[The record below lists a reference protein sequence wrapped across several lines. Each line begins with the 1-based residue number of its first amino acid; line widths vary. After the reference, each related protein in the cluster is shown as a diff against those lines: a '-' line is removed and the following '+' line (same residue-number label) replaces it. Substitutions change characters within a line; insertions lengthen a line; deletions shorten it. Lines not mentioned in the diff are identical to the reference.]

1 MIVRHVITEMERR
14 NFFKILTATGAG
26 VITSACGPNTD
37 QLIPLLVPEGQIVPG
52 EEQWHPAVCNEC
64 AAGCG
69 TIVRVMEGRRI
80 VETKDGPARERAAA
94 IKKIEGN
101 PLDPISG
108 GKLCAR
114 GQAAVQALYHPD
126 RLRSPKKRSGDRG
139 SGKFMDISWDDAI
152 AEAAGVIRKADPASI
167 VFLMGSQVGTRSLA
181 IERFMAAIKGSAPVV
196 CALDDH
202 AAERAAL
209 GGLPLYD
216 VANATHILSVG
227 ADWLGSWISPVYYTR
242 QYGEFRRSRDAVR
255 GKLIHA
261 ESRMSLTAAA
271 ADRWIPIK
279 PGTESHLLRAV
290 RYFVANDKGDV
301 TALAA
306 ACGVSLA
313 RIEETAKML
322 MEAQHPLVI
331 GGASIVHSNSVDAIR
346 QAQRINDHLG
356 VKVLL
361 TPAKPVTAANIE
373 TIAKAKV
380 MLIDGADPAYTV
392 PGARALL
399 QNATVITFSPFIDD
413 TAAYADL
420 ILPDH
425 HYLESE
431 TALLPSIAPVEAVT
445 VGVPFARPLY
455 QSRAVE
461 QTLADLATELGVQ
474 YERITAQ
481 TVAASFITA
490 EQPFAEIARAG
501 GASKQIAKPVLAGT
515 TETLSEAAPTFS
527 GDPAQFPLNF
537 QAYLSTQFH
546 DGRSSN
552 LPWMQE
558 LPDPAS
564 SAMWGLP
571 VEIDPK
577 TAVDLNIKTGD
588 RVRVESPHGSLEAP
602 AYVNP
607 AAIPGVV
614 SMAIGDG
621 HTHYTRYASKAE
633 SASGLNRGA
642 NPISIL
648 DPATDPVTGAVL
660 TGGTRVR
667 LTRKGEGM
675 LIQYSVKDTEHHKDA
690 YR

>member
-1 MIVRHVITEMERR
+1 MPPVTTKMERR
-14 NFFKILTATGAG
+14 NFFKILGATGAG
-26 VITSACGPNTD
+26 AITSACGPDTD

-114 GQAAVQALYHPD
+114 GQAVVQALYHPD
-126 RLRSPKKRSGDRG
+126 RLRGPKKRTGERG
-139 SGKFMDISWDDAI
+139 YGQFTDISWDDAI
-152 AEAAGVIRKADPASI
+152 AQTADIIRKTDPASI
-167 VFLMGSQVGTRSLA
+167 VFLTGSQVGTRSLA
-181 IERFMAAIKGSAPVV
+181 VERFMAAIKAPAPVV

-202 AAERAAL
+202 AAERTAF

-242 QYGEFRRSRDAVR
+242 QYGEFRRGRDTLR

-261 ESRMSLTAAA
+261 ESWMSLTAAA
-271 ADRWIPIK
+271 ADKWIPIK
-279 PGTESHLLRAV
+279 PGTEPQFLSAV
-290 RYFVANDKGDV
+290 ASFITANG
-301 TALAA
+301 ANASELAA
-306 ACGVSLA
+306 ACGVSLSS
-313 RIEETAKML
+313 IEEIAKTL
-322 MEAQHPLVI
+322 RGADKPLVI
-331 GGASIVHSNSVDAIR
+331 GGASIVHSNSVDAIDIAYELNSKLNGAR
-346 QAQRINDHLG
+346 PTFLSTPEKSHHASDALDKAR
-356 VKVLL
+356 VLL
-361 TPAKPVTAANIE
+361 V
-373 TIAKAKV
+373 
-380 MLIDGADPAYTV
+380 DGANPVYTI
-392 PGARALL
+392 PGALPKLAG
-399 QNATVITFSPFIDD
+399 TVVISFSPFLDD
-413 TAAYADL
+413 TAAYAEL

-431 TALLPSIAPVEAVT
+431 TAIVASVAPQPT
-445 VGVPFARPLY
+445 ISVGTPFVKPLY
-455 QSRAVE
+455 TTRAVD
-461 QTLADLATELGVQ
+461 QTLTDIATALEVE
-474 YERITAQ
+474 YERVTAQ
-481 TVAASFITA
+481 TIAAPFITD
-490 EQPFAEIARAG
+490 ELPFSEIARQG
-501 GASKQIAKPVLAGT
+501 GASKPAPAVRSPKAPAPLAA
-515 TETLSEAAPTFS
+515 TLAVFS
-527 GDPAQFPLNF
+527 GDPSQFPLNF
-537 QAYLSTQFH
+537 QAYLSTKFH
-546 DGRSSN
+546 DGRSSH

-571 VEIDPK
+571 IEIDPK
-577 TAVDLNIKTGD
+577 TAASLNIRNGD
-588 RVRVESPHGSLEAP
+588 RVKVESLHGSLEAP
-602 AYVNP
+602 AYVNSG
-607 AAIPGVV
+607 AVPGVV

-621 HTHYTRYASKAE
+621 HTHYTRYAS
-633 SASGLNRGA
+633 GRGA

-648 DPATDPVTGAVL
+648 NPATDPVTGAVL
-660 TGGTRVR
+660 TGGTRVK
-667 LTRKGEGM
+667 LTRIGEGT

>member
-1 MIVRHVITEMERR
+1 MERR

-26 VITSACGPNTD
+26 AITSACGPNTD

-80 VETKDGPARERAAA
+80 IETKDGHARERAAA

-114 GQAAVQALYHPD
+114 GQAVVQALYHPD
-126 RLRSPKKRSGDRG
+126 RLRSPKKRAGERG
-139 SGKFMDISWDDAI
+139 SGLFTDISWDEAI
-152 AEAAGVIRKADPASI
+152 AQAADTIRKADLESI
-167 VFLMGSQVGTRSLA
+167 VFLTGSQVGTRSLA
-181 IERFMAAIKGSAPVV
+181 VERFMAAIKAPAPVV

-202 AAERAAL
+202 AAERQGL

-242 QYGEFRRSRDAVR
+242 QYGEFRRGRSTVR
-255 GKLIHA
+255 GQLIHA

-279 PGTESHLLRAV
+279 PGTEAQLLLAV
-290 RYFVANDKGDV
+290 ASFIEPNGANINE
-301 TALAA
+301 LAE
-306 ACGVSLA
+306 ACGVSLK
-313 RIEETAKML
+313 RIEEIAKTL
-322 MEAQHPLVI
+322 READNPLVI
-331 GGASIVHSNSVDAIR
+331 GGASIVHSNSVDAI
-346 QAQRINDHLG
+346 AVSHWLNLKLG
-356 VKVLL
+356 GLPL
-361 TPAKPVTAANIE
+361 TFHQSVGVSHRASDTLAN
-373 TIAKAKV
+373 AKV
-380 MLIDGADPAYTV
+380 VLVDGSNPAYTL

-399 QNATVITFSPFIDD
+399 QNTIVISFSPFLDD

-420 ILPDH
+420 ILPDN

-431 TALLPSIAPVEAVT
+431 TALIASVAPQPT
-445 VGVPFARPLY
+445 ISVGMPFVRPLY
-455 QSRAVE
+455 TTRAVE
-461 QTLADLATELGVQ
+461 QTLADIAGALEVE
-474 YERITAQ
+474 YERVNAQ
-481 TVAASFITA
+481 TVAATFLT
-490 EQPFAEIARAG
+490 EDLPFSEIARQG
-501 GASKQIAKPVLAGT
+501 GATKPATPAKFSTKPTTLIA
-515 TETLSEAAPTFS
+515 AASAAFS

-546 DGRSSN
+546 DGHSSH

-564 SAMWGLP
+564 SAMWELP

-577 TAVDLNIKTGD
+577 TAANLNIKNGD

-607 AAIPGVV
+607 GAIPGVV

-621 HTHYTRYASKAE
+621 HTHYTRYASNK
-633 SASGLNRGA
+633 GA

-648 DPATDPVTGAVL
+648 NPATDPVTGAVL
-660 TGGTRVR
+660 TGGTRVKLSR
-667 LTRKGEGM
+667 VGDGT
-675 LIQYSVKDTEHHKDA
+675 LIQYSAKDTEHHKDA